1 VTSIDSIISSL
12 NSVDAGY
19 LYLTVFFF
27 AFVENLFP
35 PSPSDLVI
43 AFAGSLVGFGKL
55 SFIATMLVSTAGS
68 ATGFSVMYWIGYM
81 FGRKIL
87 DSGRIRF
94 IPLNQINKVEK
105 WFGTYGYG
113 IVVANRFLSGTRAVV
128 SFFAGLSKLSTGLTL
143 LLCTVS
149 ALVWNTLLIYS
160 GSILGAHWKAIE
172 SYLEYYSSGVL
183 ALIIAIALFFVIR
196 YFYRKKYGK

>member
-1 VTSIDSIISSL
+1 MTSIDSIIASL
-12 NSVDAGY
+12 NSVDSSY
-19 LYLTVFFF
+19 LYLTIFFF
-27 AFVENLFP
+27 AFIENLFP

-55 SFIATMLVSTAGS
+55 SFITTIFVSTAGS
-68 ATGFSVMYWIGYM
+68 ATGFSVMYWIGYF

-87 DSGRIRF
+87 DSGRLRF
-94 IPLNQINKVEK
+94 LPLNQIKKVEG

-128 SFFAGLSKLSTGLTL
+128 SFFAGLSKLSAGATL
-143 LLCTVS
+143 LLCTIS
-149 ALVWNTLLIYS
+149 ALAWNTLLIYS
-160 GSILGAHWKAIE
+160 GSVLGANWKIVKN
-172 SYLEYYSSGVL
+172 YLEYYSSAVF
-183 ALIIAIALFFVIR
+183 ALILAIALFFIFR